1 MNIEHPHKEIREQID
16 KCPGQRVKP
25 CGTHTM
31 FGPSLAVKLYC
42 GRRDCPICG
51 NYRLV
56 KTTEVL
62 TSASL
67 LTQQDIVYA
76 RVPKSKREA
85 LATKF
90 RRHDAPCA
98 IFPQENDLVW
108 VTFTGYTA
116 LLGGYNIIS
125 VDLNDIKKF
134 SKEALT
140 TPTAERIRFSSNFP
154 RPKVEKDNT
163 GTKEEVEM
171 DKVPEDSTAKFITD
185 LPITE
190 YVLLINKLGVETR
203 WNAKFDKVYYT
214 TDEAMWNKIKEEVAL
229 TSNMWRIVKN
239 KVIPF
244 ELIQMSV

>member
-1 MNIEHPHKEIREQID
+1 
-16 KCPGQRVKP
+16 
-25 CGTHTM
+25 
-31 FGPSLAVKLYC
+31 
-42 GRRDCPICG
+42 
-51 NYRLV
+51 
-56 KTTEVL
+56 
-62 TSASL
+62 
-67 LTQQDIVYA
+67 
-76 RVPKSKREA
+76 
-85 LATKF
+85 
-90 RRHDAPCA
+90 
-98 IFPQENDLVW
+98 